1 MAPRRPSRLIAL
13 EVLAARKRV
22 QLLQVELIEARLAE
36 RDLIVSL
43 AGQGKSLREIAKA
56 AGMSPGAVQG
66 IIWRAGKSISGKTR
80 MRRPRTVDL
89 GGMLDASLSAALRHR
104 APEQLTGGDR

>member
-1 MAPRRPSRLIAL
+1 MRSSRLIAL
-13 EVLAARKRV
+13 DVIAARKRV
-22 QLLQVELIEARLAE
+22 QALQIELIEARMAE
-36 RDLIVSL
+36 RDLIVNL

-56 AGMSPGAVQG
+56 AGMSPSAVQG

-89 GGMLDASLSAALRHR
+89 GAMLDAKLSTALRHR
-104 APEQLTGGDR
+104 APEQLTGGAR